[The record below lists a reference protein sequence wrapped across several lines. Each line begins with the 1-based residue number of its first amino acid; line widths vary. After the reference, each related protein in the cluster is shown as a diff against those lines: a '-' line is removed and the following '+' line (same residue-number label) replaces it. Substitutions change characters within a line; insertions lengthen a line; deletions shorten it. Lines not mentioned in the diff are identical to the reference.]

1 VKTTEDTDLLL
12 PTSLGEA
19 LEMLADESRRGVL
32 LAGGTDLMVQWEAE
46 VRPAPERAISVKGL
60 PELRGIGEQA
70 EAIVIGAGT
79 THAELRRSPL
89 VRQYAPSLAEA
100 AATVGGA
107 QIQALGT
114 IGGSVANASPA
125 GDLAPSLLVADAEVV
140 LASVRGERS
149 VPLSGFL
156 LGYREIDLAADELM
170 ARFIL
175 PKLQPGEREGW
186 RKLGTR
192 AAQAISKIMGSYR
205 GRAESG
211 VVTSM
216 AVALGSIAPT
226 AVRLS
231 VFERWIAGKRVDDA
245 LLVEV
250 EQRVA
255 NEVTPIDD
263 IRSTAAY
270 RRWVSGRV
278 VRDFVQQ
285 LVGTEEKR
293 TTDRHG

>member
-1 VKTTEDTDLLL
+1 MRTIEDTDLLL

-46 VRPAPERAISVKGL
+46 VRPPPERAISLKGL
-60 PELRGIGEQA
+60 PEELRGIDEQA
-70 EAIVIGAGT
+70 EAIVIGSGT
-79 THAELRRSPL
+79 THADLRCSQL
-89 VRQYAPSLAEA
+89 VHQYAPSLAEA

-114 IGGSVANASPA
+114 IGGNVANASPA

-149 VPLSGFL
+149 VSMSGFL
-156 LGYREIDLAADELM
+156 LGYREIDLAADELI

-175 PKLQPGEREGW
+175 RKLQPGEQEGW

-205 GRAESG
+205 GCAEDG
-211 VVTSM
+211 VVRSM
-216 AVALGSIAPT
+216 AVALGSVAPT
-226 AVRLS
+226 AVRLTR
-231 VFERWIAGKRVDDA
+231 FEEWIVGKKVDEA
-245 LLVEV
+245 LLDEV
-250 EQRVA
+250 EQKVA
-255 NEVTPIDD
+255 GEITPIDD
-263 IRSTAAY
+263 IRSTAEY
-270 RRWVSGRV
+270 RRWVSGRA
-278 VRDFVQQ
+278 VRGFVEQ
-285 LVGTEEKR
+285 LVQG
-293 TTDRHG
+293 